1 MLGKLKSSVDKVK
14 AFGVLLADLSK
25 ALDCLSHE
33 LITAKLNTYG
43 FSLSALRLMPN
54 YLIERKQRTKTDH
67 AFSSWEDILFGVS
80 QGSILGLILFNIFL
94 SDLFHVVTRY

>member
-1 MLGKLKSSVDKVK
+1 MDKVK
-14 AFGVLLADLSK
+14 AFGVLPADLSK

-33 LITAKLNTYG
+33 LITAELNTYG

-80 QGSILGLILFNIFL
+80 
-94 SDLFHVVTRY
+94 

>member
-14 AFGVLLADLSK
+14 AFGVLPADLSK
-25 ALDCLSHE
+25 ELDCLSHE